1 MILLLTE
8 KEIKMLGETI
18 LEAIDTKVCPLI
30 EKVERIEKLDQ
41 VSQADLQNLRE
52 TLKTDL
58 QATCSATL
66 KGFIDDT
73 SKKLHVTGK
82 IMGSLMRVLRKIS
95 SANVCDKDIKGLA
108 LLMDE
113 PMPETEGLNK
123 DQLNQLFEKNWKE
136 T

>member
-1 MILLLTE
+1 MLLLTE

-18 LEAIDTKVCPLI
+18 LEAIDAKVSPLI
-30 EKVERIEKLDQ
+30 EKVERIEKLDR
-41 VSQADLQNLRE
+41 VSQADLQNLHE

-58 QATCSATL
+58 QAASCDDL
-66 KGFIDDT
+66 KTFMGD
-73 SKKLHVTGK
+73 TGK
-82 IMGSLMRVLRKIS
+82 KFRVTAKIIGPLMRVLRKQS

-113 PMPETEGLNK
+113 PLPETEGLNK
-123 DQLNQLFEKNWKE
+123 DQLNELFEKVWKE

>member
-1 MILLLTE
+1 MLLLTE

-18 LEAIDTKVCPLI
+18 LEAIDAKVSPLI
-30 EKVERIEKLDQ
+30 EKVERIEKLNP
-41 VSQADLQNLRE
+41 VSQTDLQNLHE

-58 QATCSATL
+58 QAASCDDL
-66 KGFIDDT
+66 KTFMDDT
-73 SKKLHVTGK
+73 GKKFHVTAK
-82 IMGSLMRVLRKIS
+82 IIGPLMRVLRKQLN
-95 SANVCDKDIKGLA
+95 ANVCDKDIKGLA

-123 DQLNQLFEKNWKE
+123 DQLNELFEKIWKE